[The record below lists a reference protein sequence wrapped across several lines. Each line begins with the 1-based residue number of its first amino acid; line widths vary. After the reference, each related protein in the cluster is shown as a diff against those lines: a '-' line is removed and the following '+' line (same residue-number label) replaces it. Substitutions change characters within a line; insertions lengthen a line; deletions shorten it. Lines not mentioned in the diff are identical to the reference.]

1 MWIATNRLTR
11 KTYNLTDA
19 QKAHY
24 ESSPHLAGKYTF
36 RKAEDSAP
44 KGVEKIEKP
53 RKEKAEKPE
62 LTEE

>member
-11 KTYNLTDA
+11 KTYSLTDA

-24 ESSPHLAGKYTF
+24 EASPHLAGKYTF
-36 RKAEDSAP
+36 RKVEDSAP
-44 KGVEKIEKP
+44 KGVEKP